1 MTVGTTAMRP
11 AAVIPAPASSLNVT
25 VAAASQ
31 NTGRA
36 TVTMTVETTAMRLTP
51 TVPTR
56 VRNNTVLTEWKLLF
70 MPFCLN
76 FCQLYLSWAFIT
88 SCIVF
93 HHVYMLLFTVVKRL
107 SWSRCLS
114 FLLCMPLPALWL
126 PLIIYSNSS
135 LLLCAGCDYVLWLDN
150 N

>member
-1 MTVGTTAMRP
+1 MKP
-11 AAVIPAPASSLNVT
+11 AAAIPAPASSLNVT

-31 NTGRA
+31 NTGPV

-56 VRNNTVLTEWKLLF
+56 VSNNTVFTEWKLLF
-70 MPFCLN
+70 MTFCLN
-76 FCQLYLSWAFIT
+76 FCQLYWSWAFIT

-93 HHVYMLLFTVVKRL
+93 HYVYTLLFTVVKRL
-107 SWSRCLS
+107 SRSRCLS
-114 FLLCMPLPALWL
+114 VQLCMPPPALWL
-126 PLIIYSNSS
+126 RLIIYCKSS
-135 LLLCAGCDYVLWLDN
+135 LLLCSGCDYVLWLDN